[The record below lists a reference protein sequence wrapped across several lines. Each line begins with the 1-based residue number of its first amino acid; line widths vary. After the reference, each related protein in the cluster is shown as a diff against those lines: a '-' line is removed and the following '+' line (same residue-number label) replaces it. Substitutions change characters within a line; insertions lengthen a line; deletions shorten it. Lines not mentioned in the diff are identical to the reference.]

1 MACCFDLYEWLLVLS
16 YVIDYVCSFCLALAP
31 QVGEASD
38 ECAEVNINLDYA
50 LLSISIIYTGLRL
63 DLNEPIMVKLY
74 ITLVAYAFP
83 QYEVR

>member
-38 ECAEVNINLDYA
+38 ECAEVNTTLVLTWTIY
-50 LLSISIIYTGLRL
+50 IIIY
-63 DLNEPIMVKLY
+63 IYY
-74 ITLVAYAFP
+74 IYWIET
-83 QYEVR
+83 